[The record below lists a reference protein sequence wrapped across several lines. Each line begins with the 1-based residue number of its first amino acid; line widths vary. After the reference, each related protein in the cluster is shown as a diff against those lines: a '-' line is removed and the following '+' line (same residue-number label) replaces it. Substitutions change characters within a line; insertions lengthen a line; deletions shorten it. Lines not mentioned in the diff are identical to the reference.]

1 MVGSAATGPL
11 ESRARSSCSCL
22 LSQGIVRL
30 VLASWE
36 WRWVPDLLSA
46 QLNGVWAE
54 TDLLQVSMGGY
65 VLHTDRFKFPK
76 IHLVG

>member
-22 LSQGIVRL
+22 LSQGTVRL

-36 WRWVPDLLSA
+36 WQWVPDLLSA